1 MTLVQKKHRPE
12 QTIFKFRFTYW
23 IEEKKK
29 SIQVVIGYIKDLVL
43 FFLPMLS
50 DKSSEAEINMRY
62 TLWVSVQIVP

>member
-23 IEEKKK
+23 IEEKK

-62 TLWVSVQIVP
+62 TLCVSVQIVP